1 MGVALLL
8 EYSAVVMVVLWTWL
22 RHGRRPGALTAT
34 GQAERDRIEQA
45 TDAAMDQVLAPV
57 GDELPALT
65 AQLAAWSDVVVAA
78 GSAPSDP
85 YKRVSG

>member
-1 MGVALLL
+1 
-8 EYSAVVMVVLWTWL
+8 
-22 RHGRRPGALTAT
+22 
-34 GQAERDRIEQA
+34 
-45 TDAAMDQVLAPV
+45 VLAPV
-57 GDELPALT
+57 GDDLPALT